1 SPDGR
6 YVAYLENDG
15 KQQNLWVRVLA
26 TSSNVLAAPATSIQ
40 HKLTFS
46 PDGNYLYYVTRAN
59 NSPDSLYKMPALGG
73 VSQKVVTGIDSFV
86 AVSPDGN
93 RLAFVRNYPESES
106 SIIVA
111 NADGTEEIK
120 LAVRKSPEAF
130 MSAAWSPDG
139 ERLAC
144 VGTRRADEGFYKD
157 VIEISAEG
165 GEPEPIT
172 NRRWDAID
180 EVVWLSDGSGLII
193 AADQIWQLTYP
204 GGEERRITT
213 DLNNYLG
220 LSMTTNSS
228 ALVSAQ
234 NIAVI
239 NLYLQAGADAGSAKQ
254 ITSGSARNDGFSGI
268 SWTPDGKI
276 VYTSAANGHP
286 DIWIMDQDGSNQKQ
300 LTVDLGSKALG
311 LSVSPDGRYIVF
323 VSNRAG
329 SPQVWRVDID
339 GSNPKQLTFGAQ
351 GRNPFVS
358 PDGKWIFYFD
368 GAGHASKVPIEGGE
382 PVQLASP
389 FADILAR
396 GFSPD
401 GKLVA
406 YIPTDRPAQG
416 KKIWIAS
423 SEGRPIKI
431 IDLPPTSRPRMMQW
445 TPDGQ
450 ALTYIE
456 KRGGADNL
464 WMQPLSGGPPKQ
476 LTNFK
481 EYSIHCFAWS
491 PDGKYLVFNRGF
503 QTSDIVLINSNK

>member
-1 SPDGR
+1 
-6 YVAYLENDG
+6 
-15 KQQNLWVRVLA
+15 
-26 TSSNVLAAPATSIQ
+26 
-40 HKLTFS
+40 
-46 PDGNYLYYVTRAN
+46 
-59 NSPDSLYKMPALGG
+59 
-73 VSQKVVTGIDSFV
+73 
-86 AVSPDGN
+86 
-93 RLAFVRNYPESES
+93 
-106 SIIVA
+106 
-111 NADGTEEIK
+111 
-120 LAVRKSPEAF
+120 
-130 MSAAWSPDG
+130 
-139 ERLAC
+139 
-144 VGTRRADEGFYKD
+144 
-157 VIEISAEG
+157 
-165 GEPEPIT
+165 
-172 NRRWDAID
+172 
-180 EVVWLSDGSGLII
+180 
-193 AADQIWQLTYP
+193 
-204 GGEERRITT
+204 
-213 DLNNYLG
+213 
-220 LSMTTNSS
+220 
-228 ALVSAQ
+228 
-234 NIAVI
+234 
-239 NLYLQAGADAGSAKQ
+239 
-254 ITSGSARNDGFSGI
+254 
-268 SWTPDGKI
+268 
-276 VYTSAANGHP
+276 
-286 DIWIMDQDGSNQKQ
+286 
-300 LTVDLGSKALG
+300 
-311 LSVSPDGRYIVF
+311 
-323 VSNRAG
+323 
-329 SPQVWRVDID
+329 VDID

-358 PDGKWIFYFD
+358 PDGKWVFYFD

-431 IDLPPTSRPRMMQW
+431 IELPPTSRPRMMQW